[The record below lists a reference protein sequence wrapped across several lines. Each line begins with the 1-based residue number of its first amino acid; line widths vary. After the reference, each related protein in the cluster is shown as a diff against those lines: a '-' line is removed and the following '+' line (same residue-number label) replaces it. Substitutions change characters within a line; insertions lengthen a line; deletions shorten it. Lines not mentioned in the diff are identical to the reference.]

1 MKKLTIYG
9 CMGAIALCSIG
20 GLTACSSDIADSS
33 NDTNKNTGER
43 SVVKTQFAINLP
55 HGASE
60 TSTSNAKTRM
70 TDTNTQN
77 KKDGSGYNNF
87 RGIQDLYL
95 LTFDGE
101 PNKEGHTA
109 ATKIIPIGSGN
120 NAYDKDHYRSLYRD
134 IEIPT
139 GTSHFI
145 MNGRAIRE
153 TGSTNFTIGVL
164 QPSDT
169 QGQKTNLSELNYSLV
184 QITAKTFGNDDNA
197 KEIINQLN
205 KVAGTS
211 VTWEEG
217 EDQSKVTKTLKWSEL
232 SSKTEEDLPS
242 WMTMQECKFLAERY
256 SRFISLTAGST
267 NTVKAT
273 LNNLKEVLVGE
284 TSGSTTSTTTVPESK
299 KLTKAI
305 YDACTTAVTAI
316 EAKSEFPAD
325 LNLPDGV
332 AKVEWYTTATTPAFA
347 YVSNDAV
354 KLGENKIDYSKISY
368 PAEISYTVNT
378 KAMVSDN
385 GISEV
390 SALPAYTD
398 WLKSDWTK
406 VSSFSEGAVTTSTK
420 TVALKNPVQ
429 YSVACLQTT
438 VKCSNS
444 TLKDNAAEIT
454 KNYGEGKL
462 ADQDITIPSDGYILT
477 GILVGGQPAKVDWAF
492 NPTSEEK
499 FEHTIYDKDMNG
511 TDSQI
516 KVTTNDGTP
525 NYTLVLDNKS
535 LEESLSDVYVTLELV
550 NKGGSSFYGADGLIP
565 QNGKFYLI
573 GKLALENKTTQDIDH
588 VFLQDYTTKANFT
601 ITSLK
606 KAYNCIPDLRAAGV
620 NVGLA
625 VDLEWKEGITFDVD
639 L

>member
-77 KKDGSGYNNF
+77 KKDQSGYNNF

-101 PNKEGHTA
+101 PNQDGHTT

-169 QGQKTNLSELNYSLV
+169 QGQKTNLSDLNYSLV
-184 QITAKTFGNDDNA
+184 QITDKTFGNDDNA
-197 KEIINQLN
+197 KVIIAQLN
-205 KVAGTS
+205 TVAGTS

-217 EDQSKVTKTLKWSEL
+217 EETKTLKWSEL

-242 WMTMQECKFLAERY
+242 WMTMQECTFLAERY
-256 SRFISLTAGST
+256 NRFISLTAGST

-284 TSGSTTSTTTVPESK
+284 TSGTTTSTTSVPESK

-316 EAKSEFPAD
+316 EAKSDFPAD

-332 AKVEWYTTATTPAFA
+332 AKVAWNSTAATPAFA

-390 SALPAYTD
+390 KSLPDYTD

-420 TVALKNPVQ
+420 TVALKDPVQ

-438 VKCSNS
+438 VKCSS
-444 TLKDNAAEIT
+444 GTLKDNAAEIT

-462 ADQDITIPSDGYILT
+462 ADQDITIPTDGYILT

-511 TDSQI
+511 TNSQI
-516 KVTTNDGTP
+516 KVTTSDGTP

-535 LEESLSDVYVTLELV
+535 LGESQSDVYVTLELV
-550 NKGGSSFYGADGLIP
+550 NQGGSSFYGADGLIP
-565 QNGKFYLI
+565 QGGKFYLV
-573 GKLALENKTTQDIDH
+573 GKLALQDKTTKDIDH